1 MERYYPI
8 QVYSTIVLLLLF
20 GTIIAPSIIP
30 TVASASNEP
39 NLIEIT
45 TQICG
50 RGNPQTTTVSLT
62 KEQYQNLK
70 QYLLDFRT
78 QLNKISTREDTI
90 NLFRE
95 AVIQLH
101 TYGLLPK
108 DTNIEEIQR
117 LVTGQYPI
125 HQTMIPSPLI
135 TRHTQLLNES
145 NFLCLLTGETSRT
158 YVLGPAEIGVAA
170 LIYLLYFPYFL
181 GHFFATGSTVI
192 TDLLVH
198 LRDTCVS
205 LQSRSQQRILQ
216 TGSIVFGTSKEEY
229 LPAEFKY
236 FPSSGWITTQGLLGK
251 KSWNGTFFGGVRNL
265 RSYEFQSY
273 TYYLGATGFI
283 GIKLN
288 QGFGITF
295 LLGSALHCAM
305 NYFEFDT

>member
-20 GTIIAPSIIP
+20 GTIIAPCIIP
-30 TVASASNEP
+30 IVVNASNEP

-70 QYLLDFRT
+70 QYLLDFRA
-78 QLNKISTREDTI
+78 QLNKTSTREDTI
-90 NLFRE
+90 NLFRQ

-101 TYGLLPK
+101 TYGLLPQ
-108 DTNIEEIQR
+108 DTNIEELQR

-135 TRHTQLLNES
+135 TRHTQQLSES
-145 NFLCLLTGETSRT
+145 NFLCLLTGETSQT
-158 YVLGPAEIGVAA
+158 YILGPAEIGVAA
-170 LIYLLYFPYFL
+170 LMYLLYFPYFL
-181 GHFFATGSTVI
+181 GHFFATGSTI
-192 TDLLVH
+192 IENLLVH
-198 LRDTCVS
+198 LRETCVS
-205 LQSRSQQRILQ
+205 LQSRSQQRIIQ

-229 LPAEFKY
+229 LPPEFKY
-236 FPSSGWITTQGLLGK
+236 FPSSGWINTQGLLGK
-251 KSWNGTFFGGVRNL
+251 KSWNGTFFGDVRNL

-273 TYYLGATGFI
+273 TYYVGATGFI

-305 NYFEFDT
+305 DYFEFDT